1 MITIT
6 IPEIELYDETKE
18 EFVIVPKTVFN
29 MEHSLVSL
37 RDWESK
43 WKVSFFHT
51 EKNKEQLLD
60 YLKMMTLTEGVSDI
74 VYQMIPESEMRRIVD
89 YIKDSHTAMTINDSL
104 GGKQKRSNEF
114 VTVETVYWWMISL
127 GIPMEC
133 ETWHLERLLALIKFI
148 SVKNDPKKT
157 KMSQKDVIRQ
167 NAEIN
172 ARNRAKYGI
181 KG

>member
-1 MITIT
+1 MLAIT
-6 IPEIELYDETKE
+6 IPAIEFYDESKE
-18 EFVIVPKTVFN
+18 EFVETQKTILK

-51 EKNKEQLLD
+51 DKTKEQLLD
-60 YLKMMTLTEGVSDI
+60 YLKMMTLTEEVSDI
-74 VYQMIPESEMRRIVD
+74 VYRTIPESEMKKITE

-104 GGKQKRSNEF
+104 NRRQTRSNEL
-114 VTVETVYWWMISL
+114 VTAETIYWWMISL

-148 SVKNDPKKT
+148 SIKNDPKKT